1 MKNPEQG
8 NAGQTEKEAGTRMP
22 VKSLVIVFSCHHRNT
37 EKIANAIAQVLDAPV
52 KTPQQVSPEELAG
65 YDLVG
70 FGSGIY
76 GAKNHGSL
84 LDLAGNLPFADGRNA
99 FIFSTYGAPA
109 DLYTGERLRE
119 FVKDNH
125 AALREKLQSRGYKVV
140 GEFACAGLNTNSFLR
155 FFGGLNKGRPDEK
168 DLRHAEEFAENLKRH
183 DNSEKEII

>member
-8 NAGQTEKEAGTRMP
+8 ITGQIEKEAGTQMP
-22 VKSLVIVFSCHHRNT
+22 MKSLVIVFSCHHGNT
-37 EKIANAIAQVLDAPV
+37 GKIANAIAQVLDAPV
-52 KTPQQVSPEELAG
+52 KTPQQVIPEKLAG

-84 LDLAGNLPFADGRNA
+84 LDLAGNLPYANGRKA

-109 DLYTGERLRE
+109 GLYNGERLRE
-119 FVKDNH
+119 FIRDNH
-125 AALREKLQSRGYKVV
+125 AALREKLQIRGYEIV

-168 DLRHAEEFAENLKRH
+168 DFRHAEAFGENLNRYK
-183 DNSEKEII
+183 NSEKKSI

>member
-8 NAGQTEKEAGTRMP
+8 ITGQIEKEAGSQMP
-22 VKSLVIVFSCHHRNT
+22 VKSLVIVFSCHHGNT
-37 EKIANAIAQVLDAPV
+37 EKIGNAIAKVLDAPV

-76 GAKNHGSL
+76 GAQNHLSLIGLAGSL
-84 LDLAGNLPFADGRNA
+84 PYADGRKA
-99 FIFSTYGAPA
+99 FIFSTFGAPA
-109 DLYTGERLRE
+109 GLYNGERLRE
-119 FVKDNH
+119 FIRDNH
-125 AALREKLQSRGYKVV
+125 AALREKLQSRGYRVV

-168 DLRHAEEFAENLKRH
+168 DLRHAEAFAENLKRH
-183 DNSEKEII
+183 ECSEKEII